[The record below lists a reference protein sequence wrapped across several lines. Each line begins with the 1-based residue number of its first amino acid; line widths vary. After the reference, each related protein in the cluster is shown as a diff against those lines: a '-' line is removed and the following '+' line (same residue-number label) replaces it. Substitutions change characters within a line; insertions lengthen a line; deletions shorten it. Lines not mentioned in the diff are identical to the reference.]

1 MSGSVR
7 RGVFAGLVALLIVA
21 VAWTAPAFARAR
33 GSLVVTVE
41 EPFSI
46 QGQMYPSGRLV
57 LRAVGD
63 ARPGVTR
70 HEVAVNG
77 SRLALLEARRGEV
90 GGGAPMETAALFGR
104 DAKGRLLLI
113 GYLSSDRG
121 IYRF

>member
-7 RGVFAGLVALLIVA
+7 RGGFVGLIALLIVG
-21 VAWTAPAFARAR
+21 VAWTAPEAARAH

-57 LRAVGD
+57 LRQVGD

-77 SRLALLEARRGEV
+77 SRLALLEARRSPV
-90 GGGAPMETAALFGR
+90 SGGAPETAALFGR

-113 GYLSSDRG
+113 GYLSHERQ